1 MRNTVLRF
9 PHPWLPLLT
18 AMLLAGAAVGVLT
31 GCIGRAQATAPALR
45 IESPSWRPGKEV
57 ELILHTTPPRAAAP
71 LTLTVLAPGGGQP
84 QVAGL
89 APEFFG
95 LSGVQLSWLPA
106 EDRAIEIA
114 LAAASGAHFIGL
126 DFDWR
131 RIEPEKGRYVWEE
144 TDEIVALAR
153 HYGLRLVPMLLYTP
167 RWASSAPFAPLD
179 YHRAPPVGYHDYRD
193 FVYAVV
199 NRYKPYGQSRLTADG
214 YGITDWI
221 IWNEPNVSGVGE
233 APQPGQFWIG
243 SLEEYIQLLRAGYE
257 GAHAADPNC
266 NVLNGGLADVFWAA
280 GKGDIVT
287 ALERL
292 YDPNGDG
299 NAADGGRPFFD
310 TLNVHIYPPGTP
322 DAAWYRERLEAIA
335 RVMERFGDADKP
347 LWITETGYGAVP
359 HLPPGSSSYVD
370 EETQAQA
377 VRLVYETCAAFPQV
391 QRVFWWSLRDY
402 YQDGSAANQAMEA
415 HYGLL
420 RTNFAPKPSYL
431 AYGNL
436 TGSVGETLVLTTTT
450 DERGIARLVVPSSFV
465 TRQGKYIVFA
475 WLDDRTR
482 AAAGVYEA
490 QPDAGEARG
499 TGFPAC
505 GTGFP
510 ACGTGFPACGTGFPA
525 CRQRH

>member
-1 MRNTVLRF
+1 MPMRNSLFRF
-9 PHPWLPLLT
+9 PHSWLPLLV
-18 AMLLAGAAVGVLT
+18 AMLLTGAALGALVG
-31 GCIGRAQATAPALR
+31 CAGRTPAAPLPLG
-45 IESPSWRPGKEV
+45 IESPPWQPGKEV
-57 ELILHTTPPRAAAP
+57 ELILHTTPPRVAAQ
-71 LTLTVLAPGGGQP
+71 LTLTVLAPGTGQP
-84 QVAGL
+84 QVTGL
-89 APEFFG
+89 PPEFFG

-106 EDRAIEIA
+106 EDRSTEIA
-114 LAAASGAHFIGL
+114 LAAACGARFIGL

-153 HYGLRLVPMLLYTP
+153 RHGLRLVPMLLYTP
-167 RWASSAPFAPLD
+167 RWASSASFAPLD
-179 YHRAPPVGYHDYRD
+179 YHRAPPISYHDYRD

-199 NRYKPYGQSRLTADG
+199 NRYKPCGQSRLTADG

-221 IWNEPNVSGVGE
+221 IWNEPSVSAAGE

-266 NVLNGGLADVFWAA
+266 NVLNGGLADVFWAV

-299 NAADGGRPFFD
+299 NAADGARPFFD
-310 TLNVHIYPPGTP
+310 TLNVHIYPPGAP

-335 RVMERFGDADKP
+335 RVMERFGDADKT
-347 LWITETGYGAVP
+347 LWITETGYGSLSP
-359 HLPPGSSSYVD
+359 SPDFGRGDGGEDPLPSPYVD
-370 EETQAQA
+370 EETQAHA
-377 VRLVYETCAAFPQV
+377 VRLVYETCATFPQV

-420 RTNFAPKPSYL
+420 RANFAPKPSYL
-431 AYGNL
+431 AYGDL

-465 TRQGKYIVFA
+465 TRRGKYVVFA
-475 WLDDRTR
+475 WSDDRTR
-482 AAAGVYEA
+482 AAAGVYET
-490 QPDAGEARG
+490 QPGAGED
-499 TGFPAC
+499 
-505 GTGFP
+505 
-510 ACGTGFPACGTGFPA
+510 
-525 CRQRH
+525 